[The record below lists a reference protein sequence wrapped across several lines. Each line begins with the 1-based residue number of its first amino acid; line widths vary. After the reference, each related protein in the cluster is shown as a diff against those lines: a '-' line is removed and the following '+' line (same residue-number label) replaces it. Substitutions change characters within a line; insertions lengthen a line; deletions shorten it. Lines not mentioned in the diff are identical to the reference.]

1 MARRERGPGV
11 RRAETRLRCRRCQL
25 PYVIAGVY
33 RRRRFRC
40 YYCGERLTVTAIVYP
55 RPRRSRRA

>member
-1 MARRERGPGV
+1 MARPPR
-11 RRAETRLRCRRCQL
+11 ETRLRCRRCQL

-55 RPRRSRRA
+55 RPRRSRCA